1 MAKNNTISIVS
12 LGCAK
17 NQVDAEIMLGLLKD
31 AGFDI
36 TENKDEADV
45 IIVNTCGFIESA
57 KTEAIEAILE
67 AAEYKHSANCKAVI
81 AAGCLTGVMVAGGCV
96 VGFGATEL
104 ATDMPTA
111 GIRSDVAVHIMAKIT
126 NIIQFYMWLGQLVLF
141 PHNENLL
148 HNKSFLLFRHLAINS
163 NH

>member
-81 AAGCLTGVMVAGGCV
+81 AAGCLTQRYAEDVIQQ
-96 VGFGATEL
+96 
-104 ATDMPTA
+104 MPEVDA
-111 GIRSDVAVHIMAKIT
+111 VLGINGYDKIVDAVKECLEGRRYD
-126 NIIQFYMWLGQLVLF
+126 FYG
-141 PHNENLL
+141 
-148 HNKSFLLFRHLAINS
+148 
-163 NH
+163 